1 MDAAMTTVLN
11 PNDPNVILLER
22 VAASLSA
29 DLRTSLV
36 FVGGAVVGLL
46 NRPGAVHF

>member
-1 MDAAMTTVLN
+1 MTPALN
-11 PNDPNVILLER
+11 PNDPNVFLLER